1 MAAEQRADPR
11 MNRWQHTRAR
21 IARSVGAGGEQ
32 RGVSYQD
39 VWGTGASTDLFNG
52 NGALS
57 LVPLYAAIRL
67 ITDQF
72 AATPLHGY
80 RYNPDGS
87 RKQLGQDPE
96 ILTPAIMTMSRSTW
110 KTQCITGLLTRGNA
124 VGLYGGYNAA
134 GWPSSIVWVPTSD
147 VQCDDEDPV
156 HPKYWYLG
164 RVLEPGTFIHIP
176 WITLPGKAW
185 GLSPLGLFKSL
196 WETGAAAQL
205 LARNFY
211 DSGGVPSGH
220 FKNVQRELLPEAA
233 ADMKTKF
240 KIAVAGRDVLV
251 TGNDWTYSPI
261 GLPADQL
268 AFVASLKLTAT
279 QIASIYGLSPEDI
292 GGEAA
297 AGLQYSTVE
306 MNQIKLST
314 NTMRP
319 WYTRVEDA
327 LEMTTPRGQ
336 YLRFDLDALVRADLK
351 SRMESHEIAT
361 RIGAETQPEL
371 RAAEDK
377 APMTAEEFSLWQKTY
392 KPVAPAPVQ
401 AREGQS

>member
-1 MAAEQRADPR
+1 
-11 MNRWQHTRAR
+11 MNRWQHTRAKL
-21 IARSVGAGGEQ
+21 ARAVGGGGEQ
-32 RGVSYQD
+32 RSVSYQD

-52 NGALS
+52 GGALS
-57 LVPLYAAIRL
+57 LVPLYAAVRL

-80 RYNPDGS
+80 RDQNGVP
-87 RKQLGQDPE
+87 RQLPQDPA
-96 ILTPAIMTMSRSTW
+96 ILKPAVLGMSRATW

-124 VGLYGGYNAA
+124 VGLYGGYDAA
-134 GWPSSIVWVPTSD
+134 GWPSSVLWVPTGD
-147 VQCDDEDPV
+147 VQCDDENPAA
-156 HPKYWYLG
+156 PKFWYLG
-164 RVLEPGTFIHIP
+164 RELVPGTFLHIP
-176 WITLPGKAW
+176 WLTLPGKVW
-185 GLSPLGLFKSL
+185 GLSPLGMFKAL

-220 FKNVQRELLPEAA
+220 FKNVQRELLPEV
-233 ADMKTKF
+233 ADEMKQKF

-251 TGNDWTYSPI
+251 TGNDWEYNPI

-279 QIASIYGLSPEDI
+279 QIASIYGLAPEEI

-319 WYTRVEDA
+319 WYNRVEDA
-327 LEMTTPRGQ
+327 FELATPRGQ
-336 YLRFDLDALVRADLK
+336 YLRFNLDALVRADLK

-361 RIGAETQPEL
+361 RIGEETQDEM
-371 RAAEDK
+371 RAKESK
-377 APMTAEEFSLWQKTY
+377 PPMTPEEFTRWQSTY

-401 AREGQS
+401 SREGQL

>member
-1 MAAEQRADPR
+1 
-11 MNRWQHTRAR
+11 MNRWQYTRAR
-21 IARSVGAGGEQ
+21 IGRALSGEQ
-32 RGVSYQD
+32 QRAISYQD
-39 VWGTGASTDLFNG
+39 VWGTGGSSDLFAG
-52 NGALS
+52 GAGALS
-57 LVPLYAAIRL
+57 LVPLYAAVRL
-67 ITDQF
+67 IADQF

-80 RYNPDGS
+80 RYNPDRS
-87 RKQLGQDPE
+87 RKQLPTDPQ
-96 ILTPAIMTMSRSTW
+96 ILTPAVQQMSRSTW
-110 KTQCITGLLTRGNA
+110 KTQIIMGLLTRGNA
-124 VGLYGGYNAA
+124 VGLYGGNDPS
-134 GWPSSIVWVPTSD
+134 GWPNSIVWVPTQD
-147 VQCDDEDPV
+147 VQCDDENPAS
-156 HPKYWYLG
+156 PIYWYLG
-164 RVLEPGTFIHIP
+164 RRLEPGSFIHIP
-176 WITLPGKAW
+176 WLTPPGKVW
-185 GLSPLGLFKSL
+185 GLSPLGMFKTL
-196 WETGAAAQL
+196 WETGQAAQI

-220 FKNVQRELLPEAA
+220 FKNTARELLPEVATE
-233 ADMKTKF
+233 MKQKF

-251 TGNDWTYSPI
+251 TGSDWDYNPI

-279 QIASIYGLSPEDI
+279 QIASIYGLSPEDV

-327 LEMTTPRGQ
+327 LELSTPRGQ

-361 RIGAETQPEL
+361 RIGAETQPEM

-377 APMTAEEFSLWQKTY
+377 APMTPEEFAEWQKTY
-392 KPVAPAPVQ
+392 KPVATAPV
-401 AREGQS
+401 ASRKELL

>member
-1 MAAEQRADPR
+1 
-11 MNRWQHTRAR
+11 MNRWQYTRAR
-21 IARSVGAGGEQ
+21 IGAAFAGEK
-32 RGVSYQD
+32 RAISYQD
-39 VWGTGASTDLFNG
+39 VWGTGGSDDMFSSG
-52 NGALS
+52 NGVLS

-67 ITDQF
+67 ISDQF

-80 RYNPDGS
+80 RTDVSGV
-87 RKQLGQDPE
+87 RKQLPADPQ
-96 ILTPAIMTMSRSTW
+96 ILTPAIASMSKATW
-110 KTQCITGLLTRGNA
+110 KTQVIMGLLTRGNA
-124 VGLYGGYNAA
+124 VGLYAGPTG
-134 GWPSSIVWVPTSD
+134 GWPTSIVWVPTQD
-147 VQCDDEDPV
+147 VDCLDDNPAAPEF
-156 HPKYWYLG
+156 WYLG
-164 RVLEPGTFIHIP
+164 RKLEPGTFIHIP
-176 WITLPGKAW
+176 WLTLPGRVW
-185 GLSPLGLFKSL
+185 GLSPLGMFKTL
-196 WETGAAAQL
+196 WETGQAAQI

-220 FKNVQRELLPEAA
+220 FKNTARELLPEVAEE
-233 ADMKTKF
+233 MKKKF

-251 TGNDWTYSPI
+251 TGNDWSYDAI

-279 QIASIYGLSPEDI
+279 QIASIYGLSPEDV

-327 LEMTTPRGQ
+327 LELATPRGQ

-361 RIGAETQPEL
+361 RIGAEDMPEL
-371 RAAEDK
+371 RAAEEK
-377 APMTAEEFSLWQKTY
+377 PPMTPEQLAEWQKIY
-392 KPVAPAPVQ
+392 KPVATAPVQ
-401 AREGQS
+401 ARKELL

>member
-1 MAAEQRADPR
+1 M
-11 MNRWQHTRAR
+11 
-21 IARSVGAGGEQ
+21 
-32 RGVSYQD
+32 SYQD
-39 VWGTGASTDLFNG
+39 VWGTGASSDLFNG
-52 NGALS
+52 AGTMS
-57 LVPLYAAIRL
+57 LVPLYAAVRL

-80 RYNPDGS
+80 RDAGGVP
-87 RKQLGQDPE
+87 RQMPQDPQ
-96 ILTPAIMTMSRSTW
+96 ILTPAVATTSRSTW

-124 VGLYGGYNAA
+124 VGLYGGYDQS
-134 GWPSSIVWVPTSD
+134 GWPTSIVWVPTGD
-147 VQCDDEDPV
+147 VQCDDENPAA
-156 HPKYWYLG
+156 PIYWYLG
-164 RVLEPGTFIHIP
+164 RRLEPGTFVHIP
-176 WITLPGKAW
+176 WLTLPGKVW
-185 GLSPLGLFKSL
+185 GLSPLGMFKNL

-220 FKNVQRELLPEAA
+220 FKNTARELSPEAA
-233 ADMKTKF
+233 AEMKTKF
-240 KIAVAGRDVLV
+240 KIAVSGRDVLV
-251 TGNDWTYSPI
+251 TGNDWAYNSI

-297 AGLQYSTVE
+297 SGLQYSTVE

-327 LEMTTPRGQ
+327 LAQATPRGQ
-336 YLRFDLDALVRADLK
+336 FLRFDLDALVRADLK

-361 RIGAETQPEL
+361 RIGGETQDEM
-371 RAAEDK
+371 RAKEAKPPLTPD
-377 APMTAEEFSLWQKTY
+377 EFKLWQTTY
-392 KPVAPAPVQ
+392 KPVATAPVQ
-401 AREGQS
+401 ARKEQA